1 MNLSRKNL
9 IFLRNFFPLL
19 FALTTCLI
27 GYLGLYFYSSYDGK
41 HFNRE
46 TNYQI
51 VNQLDSLFTSL
62 QTITGLLSPISHM
75 ECARLQ
81 PLLNRIVER
90 TTPITSVTLL
100 KDKQLYCASN
110 NSEKYQDY
118 INQLNSD
125 SLNNISANPSIIFD
139 QFFSLYIQNTKPTS
153 VIISI
158 DNKALTNIL
167 KPRVPTQIITLE
179 LDNRIISFQGIVSE
193 PSKKFNMVESS
204 SIHHFLYK
212 LETGFSEPSNLQILF
227 FYHGTFFII
236 ISLLAV
242 IVYVVARWIIENFSG
257 AYFEL
262 DRAIRNNEIK
272 AYVQPVYSAKER
284 EVIGIEILM
293 RWHHP
298 MVGII
303 LPDTFIPIAEQ
314 TGLIIP
320 MTRQLFKQVGLAI
333 APYAQQIRK
342 PFKIGFNISRVHC
355 HNLDLIDDCKK
366 FYDYLGTRDISLV
379 IEITERELIEV
390 TDTTKELFE
399 ELHKINALIALDDFG
414 IGNSNLS
421 YLYDFSVD
429 YLKIDK
435 SFVSR
440 FGSDALSK
448 NILDSI
454 IEIALNCQL
463 ESCAEGVESEF
474 QADYLSNRGV
484 NYLQG
489 FYFSPPLP
497 IQDFIKSADFQ
508 KILIS

>member
-19 FALTTCLI
+19 FALTTFII
-27 GYLGLYFYSSYDGK
+27 GYIGLYFYSSYDGK
-41 HFNRE
+41 HFNKE

-51 VNQLDSLFTSL
+51 INQLDSLFTSL
-62 QTITGLLSPISHM
+62 QTIIGLLSSISNIK
-75 ECARLQ
+75 CTRIQ
-81 PLLNRIVER
+81 PLLNKIVE
-90 TTPITSVTLL
+90 TTPPITSVTLL
-100 KDKQLYCASN
+100 KDKQLYCTSKD
-110 NSEKYQDY
+110 SEKYQDY
-118 INQLNSD
+118 IKQLNRD
-125 SLNNISANPSIIFD
+125 SYNKTSTNPSIIFD
-139 QFFSLYIQNTKPTS
+139 QFFTLYIQNTTHTT
-153 VIISI
+153 VIVSI

-179 LDNRIISFQGIVSE
+179 LDNRVISFQGIVSE
-193 PSKKFNMVESS
+193 SSEKYNVVESS
-204 SIHHFLYK
+204 SIHHFLYTLK
-212 LETGFSEPSNLQILF
+212 TGFNKPSNLEILF

-236 ISLLAV
+236 ICLLTI
-242 IVYVVARWIIENFSG
+242 IVYVVTRWIIENFSG

-262 DRAIRNNEIK
+262 DRAIHNNEIK
-272 AYVQPVYSAKER
+272 AYVQPVYSAKAR

-303 LPDTFIPIAEQ
+303 LPDTFTPIAEQ

-320 MTRQLFKQVGLAI
+320 MTRQLFKQVGAAI
-333 APYAQQIRK
+333 APYAHQIRK

-355 HNLDLIDDCKK
+355 QNLDLIDDCKK
-366 FYDYLGTRDISLV
+366 FYDYLGTNDISLV

-390 TDTTKELFE
+390 TDTTKELFK

-497 IQDFIKSADFQ
+497 IQDFIKSSDFK